1 MVDAALV
8 PAMTIKE
15 YERLKHAYH
24 VAGKRARGKAAGSK
38 EQKEYEVAKREYH
51 RAGEEL
57 RRGRAGAG

>member
-1 MVDAALV
+1 
-8 PAMTIKE
+8 MTSKEE

-38 EQKEYEVAKREYH
+38 EQKEYETAKRAYH

-57 RRGRAGAG
+57 QRARSRN